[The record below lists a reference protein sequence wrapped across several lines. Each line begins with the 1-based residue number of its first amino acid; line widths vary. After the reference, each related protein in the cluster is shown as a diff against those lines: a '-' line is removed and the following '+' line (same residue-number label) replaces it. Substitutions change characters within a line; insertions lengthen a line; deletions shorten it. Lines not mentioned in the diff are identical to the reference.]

1 MIIHFIRFR
10 TPGKPSSAKEKN
22 MFDSGFEPFSGDA
35 RHLTPQEWT
44 ALRKCI
50 VGRAHEERNR
60 AIRQM
65 VAGTFGVIWRVWRR
79 IRDRQEARATLGSMT
94 DRELW
99 DIGLSRSGIE
109 VAIRRDDTEEE
120 ILRLNIPSTRSNAKH
135 ASLGR

>member
-1 MIIHFIRFR
+1 MSDDGFDRF
-10 TPGKPSSAKEKN
+10 A
-22 MFDSGFEPFSGDA
+22 GDA
-35 RHLTPQEWT
+35 RHLTPQQWT

-65 VAGTFGVIWRVWRR
+65 VAGTFGTIRSAWRR
-79 IRDRQEARATLGSMT
+79 IRCRQEARATLRSMT

-109 VAIRRDDTEEE
+109 AGIRRDDMDAAVGVSRFE
-120 ILRLNIPSTRSNAKH
+120 IPAATRPNAKH
-135 ASLGR
+135 ASRGR